1 MPIRFACPQCRQK
14 LSISSRKA
22 GTMADCPRC
31 KSSIQIPQPTEPTQP
46 QRERPPRPVAGA
58 VDRIVEKAAD
68 KPLAQPVATPAAHD
82 AEAHAA
88 AITWMEPSFSA
99 HAPPSANSDEAAV
112 PSAPLHIDD
121 DPPPAEPTFEYDD
134 GGALELVYDTSDAP
148 SVELAPQPPDLIAVP
163 RWIIYLQGGLLAVVA
178 LASFSIGV
186 IAGSTFSSGERG
198 PREPVA
204 CTLEGTINYA
214 SGNRNL
220 ADAGAVVAVIPRGR
234 QRPDEKA
241 PAIGLRP
248 EDTEPDENDRGIAI
262 LREIGGAYA
271 RTDDR
276 GRFQVRLPDRGK
288 YLVLV
293 ISGSRRLKSLDEI
306 STKDL
311 VELAPFF
318 DNAADLLGRQRYQ
331 LTPEVVRGDRRLD
344 VVFE

>member
-1 MPIRFACPQCRQK
+1 
-14 LSISSRKA
+14 
-22 GTMADCPRC
+22 MADCPRC
-31 KSSIQIPQPTEPTQP
+31 KSSIQIPQPTEPPQP
-46 QRERPPRPVAGA
+46 QRERPPRPVAGP
-58 VDRIVEKAAD
+58 IEKAAD
-68 KPLAQPVATPAAHD
+68 KPLDQPAASSTAHD
-82 AEAHAA
+82 AEANTA
-88 AITWMEPSFSA
+88 AITWVEPSSTP
-99 HAPPSANSDEAAV
+99 APTPANTDEATA
-112 PSAPLHIDD
+112 PSEPLHIAD
-121 DPPPAEPTFEYDD
+121 DPPPAETTFEYDD

-178 LASFSIGV
+178 LASFSIGL
-186 IAGSTFSSGERG
+186 IAGSTFNSGEQG

-220 ADAGAVVAVIPRGR
+220 ADAGAVVAVIPHGK

-262 LREIGGAYA
+262 LREVGGAYA

-331 LTPEVVRGDRRLD
+331 LTQEVVRGDRRLD

>member
-22 GTMADCPRC
+22 GTMAECPRC
-31 KSSIQIPQPTEPTQP
+31 KSSIQIPRPTEPPQS
-46 QRERPPRPVAGA
+46 QRERPPRPV
-58 VDRIVEKAAD
+58 EK
-68 KPLAQPVATPAAHD
+68 PAATD
-82 AEAHAA
+82 ATKEAEAP
-88 AITWMEPSFSA
+88 AITWVEPSVVSGPA
-99 HAPPSANSDEAAV
+99 QVESPSPPV
-112 PSAPLHIDD
+112 PLHIAAE
-121 DPPPAEPTFEYDD
+121 PPPSEPTFDYDD
-134 GGALELVYDTSDAP
+134 GGALELVYDTSDA
-148 SVELAPQPPDLIAVP
+148 STVELAAEPPDLIAVP

-178 LASFSIGV
+178 LASFAIGL
-186 IAGSTFSSGERG
+186 IAGSTFGGGDRG
-198 PREPVA
+198 PREPLA
-204 CTLEGTINYA
+204 CTLEGTINFA

-220 ADAGAVVAVIPRGR
+220 ADAGAVVAVIPHNK

-248 EDTEPDENDRGIAI
+248 DDTPPGENDRGVAI
-262 LREIGGAYA
+262 LRELGGAYA

-293 ISGSRRLKSLDEI
+293 ISNSLQLKSLDEI

-311 VELAPFF
+311 VELQPFF

-331 LTPEVVRGDRRLD
+331 LTQEVVRGDRRLD